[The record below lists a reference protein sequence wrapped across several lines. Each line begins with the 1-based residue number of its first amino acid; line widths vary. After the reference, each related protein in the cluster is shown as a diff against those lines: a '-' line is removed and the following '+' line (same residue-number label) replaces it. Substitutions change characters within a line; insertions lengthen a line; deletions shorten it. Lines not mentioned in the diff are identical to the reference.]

1 MCWRDFFYCISKY
14 AGKAGISFLFHVDI
28 FQVTEMLG
36 RNRPVAL
43 WFKPTVFFFFFI
55 FFKCLN
61 LCVCVCVKQT
71 PYISVVKSVS
81 LAVEVSPGRRQEKQT
96 SKKCYLNPRQV
107 KGVVWSSV
115 ALKVH
120 SANSSTTCP
129 LARGAQCKEPFV
141 CLFFTAS
148 VCSVHHRLLLI

>member
-1 MCWRDFFYCISKY
+1 MTIILDNCIDVCVCFQLLFLFQKSLHVLRFLFSRFWASGAETSPGGVHVTLAFIFPLRQNFRQTRQLFGFFCLFLVENRMCWRDFFYCISKY

-61 LCVCVCVKQT
+61 LCVCVCV
-71 PYISVVKSVS
+71 
-81 LAVEVSPGRRQEKQT
+81 
-96 SKKCYLNPRQV
+96 
-107 KGVVWSSV
+107 
-115 ALKVH
+115 
-120 SANSSTTCP
+120 
-129 LARGAQCKEPFV
+129 
-141 CLFFTAS
+141 
-148 VCSVHHRLLLI
+148 